1 MKGSIIPYLTFHG
14 QAKEAAEFYTELFGL
29 VNLGVQRYGDADFPS
44 PPEAEDLVIHCHLQK
59 GDFQLMLAD
68 STEVRPQEVQHGL
81 SLTVQ
86 CESDQEIQKLYD
98 GLLQEGTMLME
109 LQQTFWGTKYG
120 KVRDK
125 YGFVWDLNCEKEG

>member
-14 QAKEAAEFYTELFGL
+14 QAKEAAEFYTKLFGL
-29 VNLGVQRYGDADFPS
+29 MNLGVQRYGDADFPS
-44 PPEAEDLVIHCHLQK
+44 PPEAADLVIHCHLQK

-68 STEVRPQEVQHGL
+68 STEERPQEIQQGL

-86 CESDQEIQKLYD
+86 CESEKEIHKLYD
-98 GLLQEGTMLME
+98 GLLREGTMLME
-109 LQQTFWGTKYG
+109 LQDTFWGTKYG

-125 YGFVWDLNCEKEG
+125 YGFIWDLNCEKEG